1 MEAVS
6 RIATLALVLLIA
18 LLARPEAVAPG
29 LDAQSRAM
37 LDPLREQ
44 ALHPGELIE
53 RLHLPP
59 DAVVADLGA
68 GPGFLSL
75 PLARAVPRGRVI
87 ATDVDPRGLDVLRR
101 RAEAAGLH
109 NLETRQVAPDTPGLA
124 PGSVDVALLCQLD
137 HYLKDRAA
145 WFAALRP
152 ALKPGGRVVV
162 VNYVRHRDA
171 ALAAARAA
179 GLTLV
184 EEWAPSPPFYVA
196 ILQPW

>member
-1 MEAVS
+1 MMGMW
-6 RIATLALVLLIA
+6 RIAPLALLC
-18 LLARPEAVAPG
+18 LLARPEAAPAG

-44 ALHPGELIE
+44 ALHPGELVE

-59 DAVVADLGA
+59 DATVADLGA

-87 ATDVDPRGLDVLRR
+87 ATDVDPRALEVLRR
-101 RAEAAGLH
+101 RAAAAGLH
-109 NLETRQVAPDTPGLA
+109 NVELRQVAPDTPGLA
-124 PGSVDVALLCQLD
+124 PASVDVALLCQLD

-162 VNYVRHRDA
+162 VNYVRHREA

-179 GLTLV
+179 GLAVV

-196 ILQPW
+196 ILRP